1 MLKKSLLVLVL
12 GVILCT
18 TMFSAS
24 AQADWFAYVANSY
37 QGDETL
43 SKINLSTH
51 EVVNNVEFLGE
62 SPNQIVIQGDFAYVI
77 NSLDHDIQI
86 IDLETE
92 TTVDWIDIGEPRNPY
107 HMAFVNSQYAY
118 VTNLMTNTISKVDVI
133 NKTVVGEYAVGKVPE
148 GLLVVGDKLY
158 VCCTGF
164 EWPKYRETAGRDWV
178 FDPTHRAND
187 VKAYSYVQGKVYV
200 FDTRTDQVTDS
211 IAVGLNPQ
219 YLALD
224 PEGELNVMCT
234 GDYWSVLG
242 QIYRIN
248 TSTDQVIDSIATG
261 GSPGIISIGTD
272 GIGYLAAGGW
282 HPDPGLVY
290 TFDSYADTM
299 LRGFSNPITT
309 HSGVIAVAA
318 FPSTKARS
326 RLYTCNYQAD
336 DVTLLTPNG
345 DLMKTYLLGNGPVS
359 IAFYQRPYQG
369 PLLNSIGAIILLV
382 LLIIS
387 GSLILFRKRN
397 LNVDRRFP

>member
-1 MLKKSLLVLVL
+1 MLKKALLALIL
-12 GVILCT
+12 GVTLCAT
-18 TMFSAS
+18 LFSAS
-24 AQADWFAYVANSY
+24 ARADWFAYVVNSY
-37 QGDETL
+37 PGDETL
-43 SKINLSTH
+43 SKINLSTDG
-51 EVVNNVEFLGE
+51 VINDIEFLGE
-62 SPNQIVIQGDFAYVI
+62 SPNQIVIHGDLAYVV
-77 NSLDHDIQI
+77 NSLDHEIQI
-86 IDLETE
+86 IDLKTE
-92 TTVDWIDIGEPRNPY
+92 TTVDWIDIWEPRNPY

-118 VTNLMTNTISKVDVI
+118 VTNLKTNTISKVDVI
-133 NKTVVGEYAVGKVPE
+133 NKTVVGEYAVGQAPE
-148 GLLVVGDKLY
+148 GLLVVGNKLY

-164 EWPKYRETAGRDWV
+164 EWSKYKRITGRDWV

-187 VKAYSYVQGKVYV
+187 VKAYRYIPGKVYV
-200 FDTRTDQVTDS
+200 FDIQTEQVTDS
-211 IAVGLNPQ
+211 ISVGLNPQ

-234 GDYWSVLG
+234 GNYWTVLG

-299 LRGFSNPITT
+299 LRGSSNPITT

-326 RLYTCNYQAD
+326 NVYTCNYQAD
-336 DVTLLTPNG
+336 DVTLLTPKG

-369 PLLNSIGAIILLV
+369 PLLNSIGAVILVV

-397 LNVDRRFP
+397 LNVGRRFP

>member
-1 MLKKSLLVLVL
+1 
-12 GVILCT
+12 
-18 TMFSAS
+18 
-24 AQADWFAYVANSY
+24 
-37 QGDETL
+37 
-43 SKINLSTH
+43 
-51 EVVNNVEFLGE
+51 
-62 SPNQIVIQGDFAYVI
+62 
-77 NSLDHDIQI
+77 
-86 IDLETE
+86 
-92 TTVDWIDIGEPRNPY
+92 
-107 HMAFVNSQYAY
+107 VNSQYAY
-118 VTNLMTNTISKVDVI
+118 VTNLKTNTISKVDVI
-133 NKTVVGEYAVGKVPE
+133 NKTVVGEYAVGQAPE
-148 GLLVVGDKLY
+148 GLLVVGNKLY

-164 EWPKYRETAGRDWV
+164 EWPKYKRITGRDWV
-178 FDPTHRAND
+178 FDPTHRTND
-187 VKAYSYVQGKVYV
+187 VKAYRYIPGKVYV
-200 FDTRTDQVTDS
+200 FDVQTEQVTDS
-211 IAVGLNPQ
+211 ISVGLNPQ

-234 GDYWSVLG
+234 GNYWTVLG

-299 LRGFSNPITT
+299 LRGSSNPITT

-326 RLYTCNYQAD
+326 NVYTCNYQAD
-336 DVTLLTPNG
+336 DVTLLTPKG

-369 PLLNSIGAIILLV
+369 PLLNSIGAVILVV

-397 LNVDRRFP
+397 LRVDRRFP